1 MGPSSPFHGLEALA
15 KIGGSGAPIPATDTP
30 EEVNAIGDQRV
41 TSPKDLHGAVSYANL
56 THVAMTV
63 T

>member
-30 EEVNAIGDQRV
+30 EEVSAIQAI
-41 TSPKDLHGAVSYANL
+41 SA
-56 THVAMTV
+56 
-63 T
+63 